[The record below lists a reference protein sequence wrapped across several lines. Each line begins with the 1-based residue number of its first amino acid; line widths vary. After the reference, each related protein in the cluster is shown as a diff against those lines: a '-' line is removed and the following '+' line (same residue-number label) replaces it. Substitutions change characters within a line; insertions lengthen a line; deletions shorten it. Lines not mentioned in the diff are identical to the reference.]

1 MDFRS
6 NVMIRYINCVKRRSD
21 VSIDEFRRHWG
32 ASEFDQLI
40 KKTAE
45 LVGASG
51 FKKSFTLQVP
61 ENEIIQLMRG
71 SDDPFDGT
79 IEYFL
84 PNAHGFEK
92 AYATDDFRDVSAK
105 MTEYQK
111 KFINISASS
120 GFFTTE

>member
-1 MDFRS
+1 
-6 NVMIRYINCVKRRSD
+6 MIRYISCVKRRSD
-21 VSIDEFRRHWG
+21 VSLEEFRRLWG
-32 ASEFDQLI
+32 ATEFDQLI
-40 KKTAE
+40 KKTAD
-45 LVGASG
+45 LVGASS

-92 AYATDDFRDVSAK
+92 AYVTDEFRAASAT

-111 KFINISASS
+111 KFVDISASS